1 MKRLPF
7 LIVIVLMI
15 AIKTEAK
22 KIEGEILF
30 KNDTL
35 DVIFKIP
42 INLFSKEINYE
53 KLQYKIKYSD
63 STGNKFAI
71 KPDQANEIRFIY
83 KNEEVRILSRYNSL
97 RLGNIFSMNKKIFLK
112 LEIDGKLKMFKYYFT
127 ESSPV
132 MYNSS
137 SEVTTGGYSHSEDK
151 YILQKGEEELVR
163 LKGLTFRKDMM
174 EYFIDCH
181 ELSKKIQSKEYRKK
195 DIETI
200 VSYYNSNCE
209 N

>member
-1 MKRLPF
+1 MKRFPF

>member
-1 MKRLPF
+1 M
-7 LIVIVLMI
+7 
-15 AIKTEAK
+15 
-22 KIEGEILF
+22 
-30 KNDTL
+30 
-35 DVIFKIP
+35 IFKIP

-200 VSYYNSNCE
+200 VCYYNSNCE